1 MRGPVHSS
9 CSWSEIMAR
18 WMKLRK
24 TWRELV
30 VAGGAPP
37 AALEPAEVG
46 IEFVASAVEV
56 AVVGPG
62 RAGAAGRD
70 RRAPHRSDQVRV
82 RRSRACAHPRPA
94 RATCCSGRPLVK
106 PGAGYASARSLGAPC
121 SQGARAMRRQLDDP
135 AVRQERVQFLCG
147 QLVALPFADDGLQH
161 AGLRPTT
168 EPHVDRVP
176 VAELLRQ
183 TAPGAAL
190 FRDVEQGIQD
200 STLGNRQLA
209 PRRRQH
215 RRQPFIPSIGQSH
228 LVTKAAPP
236 SPPLCQIQALL

>member
-30 VAGGAPP
+30 VADGAPPAAPEP

-46 IEFVASAVEV
+46 FEFVASAVEV

-62 RAGAAGRD
+62 RAGAVGRD
-70 RRAPHRSDQVRV
+70 QRARRRSDQVRV

-135 AVRQERVQFLCG
+135 AVQQERVQFPCG
-147 QLVALPFADDGLQH
+147 QLVALPIADDGLHNTPAFAQR
-161 AGLRPTT
+161 LSRM
-168 EPHVDRVP
+168 
-176 VAELLRQ
+176 
-183 TAPGAAL
+183 
-190 FRDVEQGIQD
+190 
-200 STLGNRQLA
+200 
-209 PRRRQH
+209 
-215 RRQPFIPSIGQSH
+215 
-228 LVTKAAPP
+228 
-236 SPPLCQIQALL
+236 